1 LGLRGSSGVRSSRSG
16 VGPDPDRGAGGLDP
30 CTGPGPGTGPPP
42 MVDVDSIVAPE
53 RAAPAATT
61 VESPATVAT
70 SVVAVS
76 AELIGFCRYGVTN
89 ALANSSSLCSPTPP
103 GSSDVE
109 TMVLTS
115 GRVDVESRTVVSVA
129 AIVVA
134 AASVVDGASVVVVV
148 VVLVVIDVEVVVVVD
163 VEVVVVVDVE
173 VVVVVDVE
181 VVVVV
186 PPMVTTPNMVL
197 AHPPTFAKQLA
208 VGSMAFQLRLK
219 NNRGAIQCSNRLPS
233 GEVWTPIGS
242 CRVPPLRAS
251 PSRNQVSI
259 PDVWKFPTVDGIQ
272 YREIEGYSGSIVG

>member
-1 LGLRGSSGVRSSRSG
+1 
-16 VGPDPDRGAGGLDP
+16 
-30 CTGPGPGTGPPP
+30 

-89 ALANSSSLCSPTPP
+89 ALPDSSSLCSPTPP
-103 GSSDVE
+103 GSSEVE
-109 TMVLTS
+109 IVVLTS

-129 AIVVA
+129 AIVVV
-134 AASVVDGASVVVVV
+134 AASVVAGASVVVVV
-148 VVLVVIDVEVVVVVD
+148 VLVVVD

-173 VVVVVDVE
+173 IVVVVDVEVVVVVVVDVE

-219 NNRGAIQCSNRLPS
+219 NNRGAIQ
-233 GEVWTPIGS
+233 
-242 CRVPPLRAS
+242 
-251 PSRNQVSI
+251 
-259 PDVWKFPTVDGIQ
+259 
-272 YREIEGYSGSIVG
+272 

>member
-1 LGLRGSSGVRSSRSG
+1 
-16 VGPDPDRGAGGLDP
+16 
-30 CTGPGPGTGPPP
+30 
-42 MVDVDSIVAPE
+42 VDSIVAPE

-89 ALANSSSLCSPTPP
+89 ALPDSSSLCSPTPP
-103 GSSDVE
+103 GSSEVAIV
-109 TMVLTS
+109 VLTS

-129 AIVVA
+129 AIVVV
-134 AASVVDGASVVVVV
+134 AASVVVGASVVVVV
-148 VVLVVIDVEVVVVVD
+148 VLVVVDVEVVVVVVVD

-173 VVVVVDVE
+173 VVVG
-181 VVVVV
+181 V
-186 PPMVTTPNMVL
+186 PPMVTTPNGAL
-197 AHPPTFAKQLA
+197 LHPPTFAKQLA

-219 NNRGAIQCSNRLPS
+219 NNRGAIQLSKRLPS
-233 GEVWTPIGS
+233 GEVSTPIGS

-251 PSRNQVSI
+251 ESRNPVSI

-272 YREIEGYSGSIVG
+272 YREIEGYSVSIVG